1 MARNSIA
8 EKPWERQKGESSQAF
23 EAFSLYLKMGEKRSL
38 RSLAQRLGKSSALM
52 NRWSS
57 AWNWQERIRAY
68 ENDLRRQEIEADRK
82 DRKAMRERQ
91 IKTAMLMQKKAVE
104 ALDKIKPEELTPRA
118 ILEYI
123 KAGAELERL
132 NRVIED
138 DTDSDSSDIVYQM
151 EIEDLDAIESD
162 IYGNKD

>member
-57 AWNWQERIRAY
+57 RWNWQERLRAY

-91 IKTAMLMQKKAVE
+91 IKTAMLMQKKADE

-151 EIEDLDAIESD
+151 EIEDLDQIESD

>member
-151 EIEDLDAIESD
+151 EIEDLDQIESD

>member
-57 AWNWQERIRAY
+57 RWNWQERLRAY

-151 EIEDLDAIESD
+151 EIEDLDQIESD

>member
-57 AWNWQERIRAY
+57 RWNWQERLRAY

-104 ALDKIKPEELTPRA
+104 ALDKNKPEELTPRA

-151 EIEDLDAIESD
+151 EIEDLDQIESD

>member
-23 EAFSLYLKMGEKRSL
+23 EAFSLYLKMGEKRGLL
-38 RSLAQRLGKSSALM
+38 RVAKELSKSGTIIK
-52 NRWSS
+52 RWSS

-151 EIEDLDAIESD
+151 EIEDLDQIESD

>member
-1 MARNSIA
+1 
-8 EKPWERQKGESSQAF
+8 
-23 EAFSLYLKMGEKRSL
+23 
-38 RSLAQRLGKSSALM
+38 
-52 NRWSS
+52 
-57 AWNWQERIRAY
+57 
-68 ENDLRRQEIEADRK
+68 
-82 DRKAMRERQ
+82 MRERQ

-151 EIEDLDAIESD
+151 EIEDLDQIESD

>member
-38 RSLAQRLGKSSALM
+38 RAVAQRLGKSSALM

-151 EIEDLDAIESD
+151 EIEDLDQIESD

>member
-8 EKPWERQKGESSQAF
+8 EKPWERQKGESPQAF
-23 EAFSLYLKMGEKRSL
+23 EAFSLYLKMGEKRGLL
-38 RSLAQRLGKSSALM
+38 RVAKELSKSGTIIK
-52 NRWSS
+52 RWSS

-68 ENDLRRQEIEADRK
+68 ENDLRRQEMEADRK

-151 EIEDLDAIESD
+151 EIEDLDQIESD